1 MGFVRC
7 HILALLRHQF
17 YCGPVVGPKFTKN
30 QVALVRYFEGVFAW
44 QHPVV
49 RILIVVIMEQVLV
62 QILFELVFG
71 DLICQRDSPW
81 HQLTDGSLH

>member
-1 MGFVRC
+1 
-7 HILALLRHQF
+7 
-17 YCGPVVGPKFTKN
+17 
-30 QVALVRYFEGVFAW
+30 
-44 QHPVV
+44 
-49 RILIVVIMEQVLV
+49 MEQVLV